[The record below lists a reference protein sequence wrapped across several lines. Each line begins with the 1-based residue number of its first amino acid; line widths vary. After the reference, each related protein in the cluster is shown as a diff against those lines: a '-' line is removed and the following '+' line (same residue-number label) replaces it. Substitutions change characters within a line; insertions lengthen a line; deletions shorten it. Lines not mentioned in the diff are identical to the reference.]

1 MIVACMLESLIKS
14 LIDMNRASH
23 SSCILDEVRVAIV
36 CIWVI

>member
-1 MIVACMLESLIKS
+1 MTACMLESSIKS

-23 SSCILDEVRVAIV
+23 SFCILDEDRVAIV